1 MRQKLTEKLL
11 QNIFAFS
18 TNAITSKVF
27 IIFLCNKRQWKSNK
41 FFFLLIY
48 SFIYFR
54 QTLIPKCASII
65 QSVCI
70 QSKGRHT
77 GTNLIDPSETGRHVR
92 ISLREEI
99 QRYCQG
105 KFLSM
110 AILRG
115 MSFSPKSWLLGY
127 STGARLVTCLGKN
140 CPVITPTQKDSKMSF
155 TPSQNPRPRQLDHSA
170 EILHSSMRLIF
181 ATTYSDEECG

>member
-92 ISLREEI
+92 IFPA
-99 QRYCQG
+99 G
-105 KFLSM
+105 GDP
-110 AILRG
+110 AILPRKI
-115 MSFSPKSWLLGY
+115 SFHGNIERDVLFAKKLVVGLQYRCKARHMLGQEFSCY
-127 STGARLVTCLGKN
+127 HTH
-140 CPVITPTQKDSKMSF
+140 SKRFQDVFHSF
-155 TPSQNPRPRQLDHSA
+155 TESTP
-170 EILHSSMRLIF
+170 
-181 ATTYSDEECG
+181 

>member
-18 TNAITSKVF
+18 NNAITSKVF
-27 IIFLCNKRQWKSNK
+27 RIFLCNKKQWKSNK

-92 ISLREEI
+92 IFPA
-99 QRYCQG
+99 G
-105 KFLSM
+105 GDP
-110 AILRG
+110 AILPRKI
-115 MSFSPKSWLLGY
+115 SFHGNIERDVLFAKKLVVGLQYRCKARHMLGQELSCY
-127 STGARLVTCLGKN
+127 HTH
-140 CPVITPTQKDSKMSF
+140 SKRFQDVFHSF
-155 TPSQNPRPRQLDHSA
+155 TESTP
-170 EILHSSMRLIF
+170 
-181 ATTYSDEECG
+181 